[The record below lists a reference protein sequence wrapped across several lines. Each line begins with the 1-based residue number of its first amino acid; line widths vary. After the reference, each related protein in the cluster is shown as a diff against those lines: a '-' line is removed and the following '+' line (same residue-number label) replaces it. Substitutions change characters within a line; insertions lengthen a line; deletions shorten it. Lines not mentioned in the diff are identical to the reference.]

1 MARYTHPN
9 LSELGKDVT
18 AKVYSAVA
26 HGAEVIVFL
35 FLGFSIFSFD
45 LPFGSIEPA
54 FPILGLTGMLIGRL
68 FSVILCSLLT
78 NITRKSKL
86 NIGL

>member
-18 AKVYSAVA
+18 AKIYSAVA

-45 LPFGSIEPA
+45 LPFSSIEPV
-54 FPILGLTGMLIGRL
+54 FPILGLLGMVIGRL
-68 FSVILCSLLT
+68 ISVLLCSLIT
-78 NITRKSKL
+78 NTTRKTKL
-86 NIGL
+86 SLGL